1 VLWHLLWRTHF
12 SNLCGFSWTALW
24 HVTTIFAKIEIGFP
38 VITSQWRET
47 CTTIATCAVTFPP
60 MYMISI
66 WLAWFLRYWQ
76 NGRLWQWTV
85 TTRSLKAGQN
95 LKFLSLTVSSPTRTK
110 PATLMYLPRVFSVPK
125 IPHRSWWIVTPR
137 FRPVSI
143 DPSVVEVSV
152 GSPNGQ
158 VYQKIKLQ

>member
-1 VLWHLLWRTHF
+1 M
-12 SNLCGFSWTALW
+12 CGFSCTALW
-24 HVTTIFAKIEIGFP
+24 HVTTIFAKSRNRVSRNNVTMTWNMNNHRDMRCNLSTNVHNFD
-38 VITSQWRET
+38 
-47 CTTIATCAVTFPP
+47 IACLVPEVMAK
-60 MYMISI
+60 
-66 WLAWFLRYWQ
+66 WE
-76 NGRLWQWTV
+76 TV
-85 TTRSLKAGQN
+85 TMNCHNTFFKGWA
-95 LKFLSLTVSSPTRTK
+95 KFEIFILNRIKSYVQK